1 MRMREKKTE
10 IETHTE
16 RDRDTEKKEGRESGG
31 EREGGDRHLAFFSC
45 NIPFFLYVI

>member
-16 RDRDTEKKEGRESGG
+16 RDRDTE
-31 EREGGDRHLAFFSC
+31 REGGKEGKWRRKGGRRSASC
-45 NIPFFLYVI
+45 LF